1 MTIHEVVNAMRL
13 QKLDM
18 PFNALPG
25 PREYFPSHQTD
36 VTISEDGELVIAIN
50 RVTGRFAAQKGETCI
65 LGFADVEL
73 LPEDAGALT
82 RCSESQ
88 E

>member
-25 PREYFPSHQTD
+25 SREHFPAHQTD
-36 VTISEDGELVIAIN
+36 VLISEDGELVVAIN
-50 RVTGRFAAQKGETCI
+50 RVTGRFAAQKGELCI
-65 LGFADVEL
+65 LGYADVEL
-73 LPEDAGALT
+73 LPEDACALT
-82 RCSESQ
+82 RCSEN
-88 E
+88 

>member
-25 PREYFPSHQTD
+25 QREHFPPHQTD
-36 VTISEDGELVIAIN
+36 VLISDDGDLVIAIN
-50 RVTGRFAAQKGETCI
+50 RTTGRFAAQKGEICI
-65 LGFADVEL
+65 LGFADAEL
-73 LPEDAGALT
+73 LPEDACALT
-82 RCSESQ
+82 RCTES
-88 E
+88 